1 MKVLVI
7 GGGGR
12 EHALV
17 WKIAQSPYVK
27 KIYSAPGNAGIS
39 ELAECVDIK
48 AEDIEKIADFAE
60 KEGIDLTVVGPE
72 APLVEGIVDEFEK
85 RKLKIFGPNKA
96 AAQIEGS
103 KVFAKN
109 LMKRYGIP
117 TAEYEVF
124 DDYEKALRY
133 VENSNIPIVVKA
145 EGLAAGKGVVV
156 AKTREEAKNA
166 IKAMM
171 KDGVFGKAGRR
182 IVIEEFLEGREV
194 TVMAFCDGKTAKIM
208 ESSRDYKRVF
218 DGDEGP
224 NTGGM
229 GAVSP
234 AYYYTDD
241 VSEYVRKNII
251 RKTLEAMEKEGAPFK
266 GVLYAGLMLT
276 SKGPKVLEFNCR
288 FGDPETQSVLPRL
301 NTDLVEIIIKV
312 LEGRLSEADIE
323 WSKEKAVCVV
333 LASGGYP
340 GAFKKGKEVTGI
352 EDAEK
357 EGAVVFHAGTA
368 LKDGKVVTA
377 GGRVLGVTALG
388 KTEEEAR
395 DNAYRAASK
404 IYFEGMHFRKDIGL
418 TS

>member
-1 MKVLVI
+1 MKVLVV

-17 WKIAQSPYVK
+17 WKIAQSPFVK

-109 LMKRYGIP
+109 LMKKYGIP

-133 VENSNIPIVVKA
+133 VEDSKMPIVVKA

-156 AKTREEAKNA
+156 ARTREEAKSA
-166 IKAMM
+166 VKAMM

-241 VSEYVRKNII
+241 VSEYVRENII
-251 RKTLEAMEKEGAPFK
+251 RKTLEAIEKEGAPFK

-301 NTDLVEIIIKV
+301 NTDIVEIIVKA
-312 LEGRLSEADIE
+312 LEGRLSETDIE

-340 GAFKKGKEVTGI
+340 GAFEKGKEVTGI

-368 LKDGKVVTA
+368 LKDEKVVTA

-404 IYFEGMHFRKDIGL
+404 IYFDGMHFRKDIGL

>member
-1 MKVLVI
+1 MKVLVV

-17 WKIAQSPYVK
+17 WKIAQSHYVK

-39 ELAECVDIK
+39 GFAECIDIRAK
-48 AEDIEKIADFAE
+48 DIEKLANFAE

-85 RKLKIFGPNKA
+85 RKLKIFGPSKS

-109 LMKRYGIP
+109 LMKKYGIP

-133 VENSNIPIVVKA
+133 VEDSNMPVVVKA

-156 AKTREEAKNA
+156 ARGKKEAKDA

-194 TVMAFCDGKTAKIM
+194 TVMAFCDGKSVKIM
-208 ESSRDYKRVF
+208 ESSRDYKRVY
-218 DGDEGP
+218 DGDRGS

-234 AYYYTDD
+234 AYYYTDE
-241 VSEYVRKNII
+241 VSEYVNENIM
-251 RKTLEAMEKEGAPFK
+251 RKTLEALEKEGAPFK

-276 SKGPKVLEFNCR
+276 SQGPKVLEFNCR

-301 NTDLVEIIIKV
+301 KSDIIEIMNMV
-312 LEGRLSEADIE
+312 LEGRLSEVNIE
-323 WSKEKAVCVV
+323 WKKEKSVCVV
-333 LASGGYP
+333 LSSGGYP
-340 GAFKKGKEVTGI
+340 GAFAIGKKITGI
-352 EDAEK
+352 KEAEK
-357 EGAVVFHAGTA
+357 EGALVFHAGTA
-368 LKDGKVVTA
+368 LQDGAVVTA

-395 DNAYRAASK
+395 DTAYRAASK
-404 IYFEGMHFRKDIGL
+404 IYFEGMHFRKDIGV
-418 TS
+418 